1 MMHLDVGDYRVLL
14 VEDNVNDA
22 KTIKRYF
29 QRHGQSI
36 ILDYAPSADQCYRM
50 LIERAYDLI
59 LLDLNLPD
67 GNGLEVL
74 RELRE
79 LDIPAPIII
88 VTGEDDPAL
97 VVKAKDR
104 GADDFV
110 YKTADDLG
118 KLPELAL
125 RHINEFQE
133 TFIRSRQYKEKRYE
147 LYRSRPIHDLLKIMH
162 TRNLRYVAPVS
173 RTSHGFSLDRVP
185 GLITGEK
192 LQKVLNL
199 LTHYRILYKTAVGMR
214 MVCPE
219 CGYEDVMPVFMCP
232 NCSSE
237 VFERRTRG
245 VFQCKGL
252 CGKRFTEMR
261 TVFGCNKC
269 SARFSEADAYFQ
281 ASYIYSLNEDLKPE
295 VAEAVS
301 EFETAFFGKP
311 EVINMPA

>member
-1 MMHLDVGDYRVLL
+1 MHLDVGDYRVLL

-22 KTIKRYF
+22 KIIKRYF

-36 ILDYAPSADQCYRM
+36 VLDYAPSADQCYRM

-59 LLDLNLPD
+59 LLDFNLPD
-67 GNGLEVL
+67 GNGLKVL

-133 TFIRSRQYKEKRYE
+133 TYIRSRQYKEKKVR
-147 LYRSRPIHDLLKIMH
+147 
-162 TRNLRYVAPVS
+162 A
-173 RTSHGFSLDRVP
+173 
-185 GLITGEK
+185 
-192 LQKVLNL
+192 LQKQ
-199 LTHYRILYKTAVGMR
+199 TDPRSTQDHAH
-214 MVCPE
+214 E
-219 CGYEDVMPVFMCP
+219 E
-232 NCSSE
+232 
-237 VFERRTRG
+237 
-245 VFQCKGL
+245 
-252 CGKRFTEMR
+252 
-261 TVFGCNKC
+261 
-269 SARFSEADAYFQ
+269 
-281 ASYIYSLNEDLKPE
+281 PE
-295 VAEAVS
+295 VR
-301 EFETAFFGKP
+301 GHCL
-311 EVINMPA
+311 

>member
-22 KTIKRYF
+22 KIIKRYF
-29 QRHGQSI
+29 QRHSRSI
-36 ILDYAPSADQCYRM
+36 ILDYAASADQCYRM

-59 LLDLNLPD
+59 LLDFNLPD

-88 VTGEDDPAL
+88 VTGDSDPAL
-97 VVKAKDR
+97 VVKAKDH
-104 GADDFV
+104 GANNFT
-110 YKTADDLG
+110 YKTAEALG

-125 RHINEFQE
+125 KHIYEFHE
-133 TFIRSRQYKEKRYE
+133 EYIRGRQYKEKRYE
-147 LYRSRPIHDLLKIMH
+147 LYRSRPIHDLLKTMH

-185 GLITGEK
+185 GLVTGDK
-192 LQKVLNL
+192 MQKMLNL
-199 LTHYRILYKTAVGMR
+199 LTHYRVLYKTSVSMR

-219 CGYEDVMPVFMCP
+219 CGYDDVAPVFMCP

-252 CGKRFTEMR
+252 CGQRFTEMK

-269 SARFSEADAYFQ
+269 NTRFTEADAYFQ
-281 ASYIYSLNEDLKPE
+281 ANYIYCINEDLKPE

-301 EFETAFFGKP
+301 EIETVFFGKP
-311 EVINMPA
+311 ETVQVPA